1 MVRHKY
7 LVKIQPFPGA
17 KVTCMVD
24 HVQPTLRDDKLDH
37 TIQHTAANDIRSK
50 KASRQTSKS
59 NIESAMP
66 LESDENSI
74 VVSGIVPQF
83 DNSNKKINKVNN
95 RLALMC
101 GKRYSIYFSY

>member
-1 MVRHKY
+1 MRHKY

-17 KVTCMVD
+17 KVSCVVD
-24 HVQPTLRDDKLDH
+24 HVQATLHDDKPDH

-50 KASRQTSKS
+50 KTSSQTSKS
-59 NIESAMP
+59 IIELAMP

-83 DNSNKKINKVNN
+83 DNLNKKINKVNN
-95 RLALMC
+95 GLALMC